1 VSDVLT
7 EILDLASVG
16 SAVTCTLS
24 PDSVQVILFALSFLE
39 TDNAWL
45 GDEFDEVTDAERDV
59 IQNLVSNATQEIL
72 P

>member
-1 VSDVLT
+1 VSMPLT

-39 TDNAWL
+39 TERAWL
-45 GDEFDEVTDAERDV
+45 GDIFDTVTDAEWDT
-59 IQNLVSNATQEIL
+59 IQSLVSSATQEML